1 LDSTADVLGK
11 KIPVPSTE
19 GQAETGLIIGR
30 APDPGKNANETRA
43 IMESFLAD
51 RSRAEKARHDCCA
64 NASRPTD
71 DIIGTA
77 GNNPAF

>member
-1 LDSTADVLGK
+1 MLGK

-30 APDPGKNANETRA
+30 AADPGKNANETRA

-51 RSRAEKARHDCCA
+51 RSRAEKAR
-64 NASRPTD
+64 P
-71 DIIGTA
+71 
-77 GNNPAF
+77 